1 MLSQLGATALVPV
14 TIGDDASNLEERFG
28 RWTAQVLSLLSTT
41 SASAASTTSGEE
53 VSKRQAKKKARS
65 QEVSLKKK
73 NEAQDQ
79 YSGTT
84 KYPVKPVKGSTKSVT
99 SVGSTSTTATVSIKA
114 ADKGCCGGG
123 GSNEGASKTEG
134 CCSTNTT
141 SATKSSGCGCNETAD
156 ANTLGEYDSSF
167 NFTC

>member
-1 MLSQLGATALVPV
+1 MALFNTQHHLSLFISPHPHTSLQPHRTLLQAVDIDEMLSQLGATALVPV

-73 NEAQDQ
+73 NDVVQRIR
-79 YSGTT
+79 TMW
-84 KYPVKPVKGSTKSVT
+84 
-99 SVGSTSTTATVSIKA
+99 
-114 ADKGCCGGG
+114 
-123 GSNEGASKTEG
+123 
-134 CCSTNTT
+134 
-141 SATKSSGCGCNETAD
+141 TAD
-156 ANTLGEYDSSF
+156 QSPQNT
-167 NFTC
+167 